1 MKIGSYNVNLK
12 NKSRNQRKYW
22 KEIKRLY
29 DELSNNGIELDVN
42 QITENFQQIK
52 GKITKELL
60 NELSE
65 TGKDRK
71 SNLQR
76 INNRLIKTKK
86 YETIDPE
93 TGEILEDT
101 ESYYRIQFQNF
112 INLLPTHPNT
122 TTRRGRQRKLTKG
135 EKEGI
140 ALANAL
146 IEIANKYAYRK
157 AVAVINKIPQ
167 DIRNKIANGDSD
179 ARYKSCGDAL
189 AFIETIDLDI
199 LNEEWQSGF
208 YHHNEDYEDYDDY
221 EEYE

>member
-12 NKSRNQRKYW
+12 NKSRNKRKYW

-42 QITENFQQIK
+42 QITENFQQSK
-52 GKITKELL
+52 GKVTKELL

-71 SNLQR
+71 TNLQR
-76 INNRLIKTKK
+76 ISNRLIKTKK

-101 ESYYRIQFQNF
+101 DTYYRIQFQNF

-140 ALANAL
+140 ALANSL
-146 IEIANKYAYRK
+146 IEIANKYGYRK

-167 DIRNKIANGDSD
+167 DIRNKITNGDAA

-189 AFIETIDLDI
+189 AFIETIDLDK
-199 LNEEWQSGF
+199 LDEEF
-208 YHHNEDYEDYDDY
+208 YFYSRQRESNTEDYDDY

>member
-42 QITENFQQIK
+42 QITENFQQSK

-71 SNLQR
+71 NNLQR

-93 TGEILEDT
+93 TGEILQDT
-101 ESYYRIQFQNF
+101 DSYYRIQFQNF

-140 ALANAL
+140 ALANSL
-146 IEIANKYAYRK
+146 TEVANKYGYRK
-157 AVAVINKIPQ
+157 AIALINKIPK
-167 DIRNKIANGDSD
+167 DIINKIVNGDAA

-189 AFIETIDLDI
+189 AFLEVFDIDN
-199 LNEEWQSGF
+199 LNEEYYF
-208 YHHNEDYEDYDDY
+208 YYRQRLSNSEDYYDY